1 MNVCFQESIPVID
14 FFSQILQ
21 RFCSHHFINFPFVY
35 DPLHIFPT
43 DPAMSAYLPAAGLQ
57 NKDFPAS
64 PDEQIPMRQHRS
76 EERRVG
82 KENRYRGGSYQRIT
96 RITKKQEQRRSG
108 TT

>member
-64 PDEQIPMRQHRS
+64 PDEQIPMRQHEVPDADKSKNRS
-76 EERRVG
+76 EEHTS
-82 KENRYRGGSYQRIT
+82 ELQSRGHLVC
-96 RITKKQEQRRSG
+96 
-108 TT
+108 